1 MAVDMFKFNPVVAPI
16 VLMLPD
22 MKYFL
27 EKINMIPDI
36 YVTIGLANA
45 FFSISLKEDKKQ
57 FTSMQD
63 GQQYTFRV
71 SPQDYID
78 SPATCHN
85 IVQRGLDHLH
95 IDI

>member
-27 EKINMIPDI
+27 EKINMIPDTW

-45 FFSISLKEDKKQ
+45 FFSISLKEDKK
-57 FTSMQD
+57 
-63 GQQYTFRV
+63 
-71 SPQDYID
+71 
-78 SPATCHN
+78 
-85 IVQRGLDHLH
+85 
-95 IDI
+95 